1 MAGFGSVR
9 GRKNLGSLKRKE
21 VLGAW
26 GTRI

>member
-26 GTRI
+26 ETRI